1 MRTRAAPGWLLLTA
15 LSLSA
20 CVTSLPPIPL
30 DGRVVEPEPG
40 ERALWADAGREADA
54 LLRRVRRYEDPA
66 LGAYVLTL
74 AAGGDRLGGG
84 PELRVEIVSDPTL
97 NAFALPDGRL
107 IVHTGLLAA
116 VESPDALALVLGR
129 EIAHVT
135 HRHAL
140 GEAPAAPAAP
150 PEGGALGPV
159 AAAIVGLRLPLA
171 STAAITGYAGA
182 REREAD
188 AVALDRLRA
197 AGWDA
202 AAAATVYAGL
212 ARDAD
217 ERGPLET
224 FLLGRAAWLHDRNAS
239 LRRRLA
245 EAPPA
250 APTRGREDFDAR
262 LRPVVR
268 DNAAEDVR
276 LGRFTLAR
284 QALDRVLA
292 AAPDDAL
299 AHVHYGDLH
308 RLQAQRAGAPAV
320 RQAQVEL
327 ARARYARAVEL
338 DPALAAPHRQL
349 GLLHYERREL
359 AEARAELE
367 RYLALAPG
375 APDAA
380 RVAEYVRALAR

>member
-1 MRTRAAPGWLLLTA
+1 VRTRAALGCLLLTA

-20 CVTSLPPIPL
+20 CVASMPPIPL
-30 DGRVVEPEPG
+30 DGRTVEPEPG
-40 ERALWADAGREADA
+40 ERALWAEAAREADA
-54 LLRRVRRYEDPA
+54 LGRRVRRYEDPA
-66 LGAYVLTL
+66 LAAYVLEL
-74 AAGGDRLGGG
+74 AAGHDRLAGG

-116 VESPDALALVLGR
+116 LESPDAVALVLGR

-140 GEAPAAPAAP
+140 AEEPASAPAP
-150 PEGGALGPV
+150 PEGAALGPV
-159 AAAIVGLRLPLA
+159 AAAILGLRLPLA
-171 STAAITGYAGA
+171 STAAITGYAAA

-188 AVALDRLRA
+188 GVALERLRA

-202 AAAATVYAGL
+202 AGAVAAYAAL
-212 ARDAD
+212 ARAAG
-217 ERGPLET
+217 EREAFET
-224 FLLGRAAWLHDRNAS
+224 FLLGRPAWLREREAS
-239 LRRRLA
+239 LRQRLS
-245 EAPPA
+245 EAPATPA
-250 APTRGREDFDAR
+250 TRGPEDFHAR
-262 LRPVVR
+262 LLPVVR
-268 DNAAEDVR
+268 DNAAEDLR
-276 LGRFTLAR
+276 LGRFALAR
-284 QALDRVLA
+284 RALDRVLA
-292 AAPDDAL
+292 ATPDDAV

-308 RLQAQRAGAPAV
+308 RLQAQRTASAAV
-320 RQAQVEL
+320 RQAQGEL

-367 RYLALAPG
+367 RYLALAPA

-380 RVAEYVRALAR
+380 RVAEYVQELAR